1 MWSSVCLLS
10 GFSFLLVCVCLH
22 VAFTSAPAGVR
33 AFRPRRPVRQY
44 AADRTVDHTA
54 LQQLQLV
61 DQTKLWET
69 RTELSGRPANYFQ

>member
-1 MWSSVCLLS
+1 MVLCVSAQWILLPV
-10 GFSFLLVCVCLH
+10 GLRLFV
-22 VAFTSAPAGVR
+22 FTSAPAGVR